1 MLLSLNSKWILS
13 YYDFPEMK
21 EWYKDF
27 KIVSKKHN
35 LGTEY
40 LILKV
45 NI

>member
-21 EWYKDF
+21 EWYKDY
-27 KIVSKKHN
+27 KIISKKHN

-40 LILKV
+40 LILNV
-45 NI
+45 